1 MSGSNTKIEWYL
13 ARDGQQ
19 HGPLSEPELRKFIE
33 LGHLHPTDLVWRAGF
48 PEWRTASEVFPE
60 TEPASAAPPPPPPNV
75 DETAATSTAAGIET
89 IAPAEPAS
97 SDQLASHA
105 DPQLSQS
112 SPQSGPEQPVADA
125 TRHDSPTQ
133 RDTGGRDSAPS
144 PIAADSNK
152 PAGPGRNEPSTQP
165 PQTGAQG
172 ANPAAGRQ
180 RPSDRAGPADRAQ
193 PAPGNAPGPGQ
204 PQFQQ
209 PDPRLGG
216 TGQPAQPGGSPH
228 QSRDARRQSYGPT
241 AGQHP
246 NTMQQP
252 NVRQAPAAGTTRHP
266 GPGPNAGPGQP
277 NPQRGPNPQGPYGAA
292 NPNMYGNPAADVY
305 PGGGQQHHPGFQQNP
320 AQQQQQQRASLDD
333 EDDFYDDDDFD
344 QQPRRRPIV
353 AAVVSLVLLAM
364 IGAGGWFAYTNQA
377 ALMEV
382 FNELTK
388 EATGQ
393 PEVVSAPET
402 PARVAAD
409 SARQPSNV
417 KTASTSAAQQPPAA
431 AAPTAVASYSE
442 LPIFKTQFWQSFN
455 SLYPAWAKAQE
466 SNAGK
471 LQANGK
477 SSDEVLA
484 GVVKSLV
491 EWRRSNADKI
501 LAASPDH
508 LRTLAKTFVANLQF
522 LVTQDVQ
529 ACYGYI
535 SKGELSPT
543 VLPLFGNPDY
553 VGQLGTQTEATIAA
567 AQNGTSTKKTYKE
580 PVNEDFTFLANL
592 LVKRGWTESDLKMF
606 SDPTELS
613 TAPASKVC
621 TLVTQWFQT
630 QLEMPPS
637 DKQMRLLA
645 TSLQPVVRG

>member
-19 HGPLSEPELRKFIE
+19 HGPLSDPELRKFIE

-60 TEPASAAPPPPPPNV
+60 TDPSPAAPPPPPP
-75 DETAATSTAAGIET
+75 TATASVAPSTAADIET
-89 IAPAEPAS
+89 IAPSEPAA
-97 SDQLASHA
+97 SDEAAASA
-105 DPQLSQS
+105 GEQNSQS
-112 SPQSGPEQPVADA
+112 TAQPSPEQPDRDA

-133 RDTGGRDSAPS
+133 RNTGGRDSTPG
-144 PIAADSNK
+144 PTAADGNK
-152 PAGPGRNEPSTQP
+152 PADPGGTDASTNP
-165 PQTGAQG
+165 PQTDVPG
-172 ANPAAGRQ
+172 ANPAMGRQ
-180 RPSDRAGPADRAQ
+180 RPVDPSQ
-193 PAPGNAPGPGQ
+193 PAPGTAPPQRGQ

-209 PDPRLGG
+209 SDPRLGG
-216 TGQPAQPGGSPH
+216 AGQNAQQGGAPHPG
-228 QSRDARRQSYGPT
+228 RDARQQSYGPA
-241 AGQHP
+241 AGQYP
-246 NTMQQP
+246 NAMHQQ
-252 NVRQAPAAGTTRHP
+252 NVRQGPAAGASRHP
-266 GPGPNAGPGQP
+266 GAGPAPGPGPGQP
-277 NPQRGPNPQGPYGAA
+277 NPQRGPNPQGSYGAA
-292 NPNMYGNPAADVY
+292 NPNMYGNPGADMY

-320 AQQQQQQRASLDD
+320 AQQQQRASLDD
-333 EDDFYDDDDFD
+333 EDDFYDDDDFER
-344 QQPRRRPIV
+344 QPRRRPIV

-388 EATGQ
+388 ETGGQ

-409 SARQPSNV
+409 SAQQPSNV
-417 KTASTSAAQQPPAA
+417 RTASTSPAQQPPAA
-431 AAPTAVASYSE
+431 AAPATVASYSE

-543 VLPLFGNPDY
+543 VLPLFGNPNY
-553 VGQLGTQTEATIAA
+553 VDQLGTQTEATIAA
-567 AQNGTSTKKTYKE
+567 AQNGSSTKKKYPE

-592 LVKRGWTESDLKMF
+592 LVKRGWTEADLKMF

-621 TLVTQWFQT
+621 KLVTQWFET
-630 QLEMPPS
+630 QLQMPPS